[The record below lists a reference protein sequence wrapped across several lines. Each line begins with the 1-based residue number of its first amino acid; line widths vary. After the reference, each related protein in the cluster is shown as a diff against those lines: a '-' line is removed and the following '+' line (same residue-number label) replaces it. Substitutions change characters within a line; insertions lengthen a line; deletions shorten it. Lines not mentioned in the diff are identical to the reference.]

1 MVAAGCTNQET
12 TQENSL
18 IDSNATETG
27 SEVENT
33 DDTSASEESSDE
45 ADLTEDNSDEKDVDE
60 EAAIIPQNELDN
72 ALSKKN
78 SIDIK
83 ATEAEVETIS
93 LEPESESWEP
103 RVLKQY
109 LDNDEILKM
118 TVTEPTDAGKMTG
131 LTTYYYDQGELF
143 FVRIIICQLY
153 NLRAESLLYGL
164 TKITLFLTCL
174 MKTEKKTRSSG
185 RLFSQLPGNVRY

>member
-1 MVAAGCTNQET
+1 MKKLIIILALTLVVAAGCTNQET

-93 LEPESESWEP
+93 LEPESESWEH
-103 RVLKQY
+103 V
-109 LDNDEILKM
+109 
-118 TVTEPTDAGKMTG
+118 
-131 LTTYYYDQGELF
+131 
-143 FVRIIICQLY
+143 
-153 NLRAESLLYGL
+153 
-164 TKITLFLTCL
+164 CL
-174 MKTEKKTRSSG
+174 NST
-185 RLFSQLPGNVRY
+185 